1 MTPPP
6 PPTDFSGGGPTG
18 PYSATDSIGYG
29 WKKFTE
35 NLGPIL
41 GAMVVLFV
49 GWVVVVA
56 ILVALFGGLNAL
68 GLNTAGEQVAVGVS
82 GRLLSLLIGF
92 LSLLV
97 SSAVIR
103 ATLAIVDGRK
113 LDFSEFFA
121 LDQMGQVVVAA
132 ILLSLVNAILGF
144 IPILGTLLS
153 LAVSVF
159 GMFIMFFILDD
170 KQDAIPA
177 ITSSVNFVAANIG
190 QVLLFIVLAI
200 VVGVVGALLC
210 GVGLIVALPV
220 IAIAEA
226 YTYRRLRN
234 QPVAA

>member
-6 PPTDFSGGGPTG
+6 PPTDLSGGGPTG
-18 PYSATDSIGYG
+18 PYSATDAIGYG
-29 WKKFTE
+29 WKKFVE

-41 GAMVVLFV
+41 GAMLVLFV
-49 GWVVVVA
+49 GYAVVA
-56 ILVALFGGLNAL
+56 GILVVLFGGLSSL
-68 GLNTAGEQVAVGVS
+68 GMNSSGDQVAVGIS
-82 GRLLSLLIGF
+82 GRLLSLVIGF
-92 LSLLV
+92 LALLV
-97 SSAVIR
+97 TSAVIR

-121 LDQMGQVVVAA
+121 MDQMGQVVVAA

-144 IPILGTLLS
+144 IPILGALLS

-177 ITSSVNFVAANIG
+177 ISSSVDFVMANVG
-190 QVLLFIVLAI
+190 EVLLFIILGI
-200 VVGVVGALLC
+200 VVVFVGALLC
-210 GVGLIVALPV
+210 GIGLIAALPV
-220 IAIAEA
+220 VAIAEA